1 MYTEETKFGT
11 TIRVLFYCDDAD
23 ENYLPVQ
30 KKTLRDDPL
39 EFGLGLAKKALKDQ
53 STIFTRYKVDVVNR
67 NYDYTSDG
75 GVDRANPKPASHK
88 ITRELL
94 NQYSQIWIFG
104 MHYRNY
110 SVYTSAYGG
119 PEAELTDPEV
129 SALREWMD
137 NGGGVL
143 ITGDHSNPI
152 DGRLLNLGRALGI
165 RVPRA
170 GELRVWEGPPVSGPS
185 LGYHVDTAGDFDM
198 SRMPMQE
205 DATPQT
211 IRVKYEW
218 NFHREKLREGLFGV
232 YQTLDPHPLFSVPV
246 TNDNPQGVI
255 DVFPDHSHEGAI
267 RIPETLD
274 PAVWPTRGSW
284 QPRPEIVAWG
294 TNKANLFVIRE
305 VGLVAV
311 YDGNPVGVGRIV
323 ADATWHRFTNVNLV
337 GFLENDNSPGSV
349 LRRIGQYYANLAYY
363 LSNRNIRQRLLNQI
377 LLFSMDSPTVREVY
391 GSPAKILGQT
401 ALKVVSNYLNPGM
414 ISDLLRSPV
423 VELISDRALAKFK
436 STPLLD
442 HAVVFG
448 EMLTVLKAGTIT
460 LDDAGDL
467 VNGIDVQRQGVANA
481 VKAEILR
488 QEQSLETLKV
498 AFDPNAQLLGYW
510 KFDEEEGTFVKDD
523 SSHNNHGKLDL
534 GSGSVPPSR
543 IASSHLFGLR
553 FNGLNSVNIPSS
565 PSLEPDTLTVMA
577 WVKGNR
583 PQDLAY
589 ILSKGAD
596 STTAASFALYSGNNN
611 GLIFYIYDGD
621 NYYSSPEI
629 SVPDEIWN
637 NEWFHVAGSYDGSSV
652 RLYIN
657 GLEVGSGTAISTSI
671 KYDLPTDQTLLIG
684 SYFGSSGFVG
694 DIDEVMIWYG
704 AMTAEEISE
713 FVVNNP

>member
-1 MYTEETKFGT
+1 MYTEEVKFRV
-11 TIRVLFYCDDAD
+11 TIRVLFYCDDSD

-30 KKTLRDDPL
+30 KKTLRHDSL
-39 EFGLGLAKKALKDQ
+39 EFGLGLAKKALEDQ
-53 STIFTRYKVDVVNR
+53 SNFFTQYKVDVVNR

-75 GVDRANPKPASHK
+75 GIDHANPKPASHK

-94 NQYSQIWIFG
+94 NRYSQIWIFG

-110 SVYTSAYGG
+110 PDYIDHMGG

-143 ITGDHSNPI
+143 ITGDHSNQVN
-152 DGRLLNLGRALGI
+152 DRLLNLGRALGI

-170 GELRVWEGPPVSGPS
+170 GELRVWEGPPASGPPD
-185 LGYHVDTAGDFDM
+185 YYVDTAGDFDM
-198 SRMPMQE
+198 GRMSKQE

-211 IRVKYEW
+211 IRVKYKW
-218 NFHREKLREGLFGV
+218 NSHREKLREGLFNIV
-232 YQTLDPHPLFSVPV
+232 DLTLDPHPLFSVPV

-267 RIPETLD
+267 RIPKTLD

-284 QPRPEIVAWG
+284 QPSPEIVAWG
-294 TNKANLFVIRE
+294 TNKAKPFIFSE

-311 YDGNPVGVGRIV
+311 YNGDPVGVGRIV
-323 ADATWHRFTNVNLV
+323 ADSTWHHFTNVNLV
-337 GFLENDNSPGSV
+337 GFLEDDNSLGPT
-349 LRRIGQYYANLAYY
+349 LRRMGQYYANLAYY
-363 LSNRNIRQRLLNQI
+363 LSNRKIRQRLLNQI

-391 GSPAKILGQT
+391 GSPSEILGQT
-401 ALKVVSNYLNPGM
+401 ALRVVSNYLNPGM
-414 ISDLLRSPV
+414 VSDLLRSPV
-423 VELISDRALAKFK
+423 VDLVSDRALAKFK
-436 STPLLD
+436 SIPLLD
-442 HAVVFG
+442 PAVVFG
-448 EMLTVLKAGTIT
+448 EMLIVLKAGTIT

-467 VNGIDVQRQGVANA
+467 VNGIDVQGQGVANA

-488 QEQSLETLKV
+488 QEQSLETWKV

-510 KFDEEEGTFVKDD
+510 KFDEEEGMFVKDD

-534 GSGSVPPSR
+534 GSGSVLPSR

-553 FNGLNSVNIPSS
+553 FNGLNSVNIPRS

-621 NYYSSPEI
+621 SYYSSPEI

-671 KYDLPTDQTLLIG
+671 KYDLPTDQALLIG

-694 DIDEVMIWYG
+694 DIDEVMIWRG
-704 AMTAEEISE
+704 AMTTEEISE